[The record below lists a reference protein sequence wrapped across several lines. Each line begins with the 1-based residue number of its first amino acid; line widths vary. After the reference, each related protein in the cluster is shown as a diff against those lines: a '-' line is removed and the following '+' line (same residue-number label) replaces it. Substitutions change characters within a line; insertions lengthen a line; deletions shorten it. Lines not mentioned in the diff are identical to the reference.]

1 MSERTRSWIAGALLV
16 AGALVL
22 AVAVLVM
29 YASHVVL
36 DRDAFAKT
44 VTTAVKEPA
53 VREAIVG
60 DLADAVIRSEPDLLS
75 FRPLAI
81 GLGGDLIASGDLDPI
96 VHRAA
101 IEAHEVIFERG
112 NSAVVLDLGDG
123 AELIASILA
132 VRAPDTSEALRVE
145 LEAVVARVNNRSFA
159 ARTLQAAEA
168 LGVLRWALPVLGA
181 LLLAAAVLVSPDR
194 RRAVLHVGLVVGGC
208 GLLLLLADV
217 LLRWV
222 VPGRFDDPD
231 LVHDVL
237 DAFLAGAPRWAIVL
251 LVTGAV
257 ICAAAWS
264 HEDAHESERLLGSVG
279 RFLTDRPVS
288 GLGRALRGLALAVAG
303 LALVL
308 APLSMLAAI
317 AFVLGFVVLVDGVAE
332 LVALLAGRAR
342 RRPAEEHPVH
352 VRRHRLLAAGLA
364 ALVVVAALSAGTV
377 ALASSGRPVQEFGD
391 VCNGAAELCD
401 RPLDRVTFPASHN
414 SMSSA
419 RMSFVD
425 ANNLYTI
432 EQQLD
437 SGIRGLLVDTHLAR
451 PTDKRTIADTV
462 LDRRTEER
470 AAAEVGP
477 EAIQALQDI
486 VQRSV
491 AKPTGPPVPYLC
503 HMICELGAIRLVD
516 ALRGIRTWL
525 DRNPRDVLVMIV
537 QDAITV
543 QQTEQAFKA
552 SGLLEL
558 AYTYRRG
565 DPLPTLRQMIAE
577 NHRLFVMAELIGL
590 PDTWYPPGYRYLL
603 QETPYNHP
611 TVAALRTDASC
622 RPNRGKQGNPL
633 FLVNHW
639 VATYPPKPSNAA
651 VVNQRAFLLDRV
663 RRCARIRA
671 ARPNIVAVDFSNLG
685 DVVGVARTLNG
696 LGPAPTGD
704 G

>member
-1 MSERTRSWIAGALLV
+1 M
-16 AGALVL
+16 
-22 AVAVLVM
+22 
-29 YASHVVL
+29 
-36 DRDAFAKT
+36 
-44 VTTAVKEPA
+44 
-53 VREAIVG
+53 
-60 DLADAVIRSEPDLLS
+60 
-75 FRPLAI
+75 
-81 GLGGDLIASGDLDPI
+81 
-96 VHRAA
+96 
-101 IEAHEVIFERG
+101 FERG
-112 NSAVVLDLGDG
+112 NSAVLLDLGDG

-132 VRAPDTSEALRVE
+132 VRAPEASEQLRAE
-145 LEAVVARVNNRSFA
+145 LGAVVAQVNNRSFA
-159 ARTLQAAEA
+159 ARTLQAAET

-181 LLLAAAVLVSPDR
+181 LLLAAAVLVSPYR

-208 GLLLLLADV
+208 GLLLLLADM
-217 LLRWV
+217 LLRTV

-237 DAFLAGAPRWAIVL
+237 DAFLTGAPRWAIVL

-264 HEDAHESERLLGSVG
+264 HEDAHTSERLLGTVG
-279 RFLTDRPVS
+279 RFLADRPVS
-288 GLGRALRGLALAVAG
+288 GFGRALRGLALAVAG
-303 LALVL
+303 VALVL
-308 APLSMLAAI
+308 APLRMVAAI

-332 LVALLAGRAR
+332 LVALLSGRAR
-342 RRPAEEHPVH
+342 RTAEEHPVRA
-352 VRRHRLLAAGLA
+352 RRHRLLAAAVA
-364 ALVVVAALSAGTV
+364 ALVVVAALAAGAV

-419 RMSFVD
+419 RMSFLD

-451 PTDKRTIADTV
+451 PTNRPPIADTV
-462 LDRRTEER
+462 LDERTQEQ
-470 AAAEVGP
+470 AAQEVGP

-491 AKPTGPPVPYLC
+491 AKPTGPPAPYLC
-503 HMICELGAIRLVD
+503 HIVCEAGSIPLVT
-516 ALRGIRTWL
+516 ALRGIKSWL

-543 QQTEQAFKA
+543 RQTEQAFKA

-565 DPLPTLRQMIAE
+565 DPLPTLRQLIAA
-577 NHRLFVMAELIGL
+577 NRRLFVMAELNGL
-590 PDTWYPPGYRYLL
+590 PGTWYPPGYRYLL
-603 QETPYNHP
+603 KETPYNHP
-611 TVAALRTDASC
+611 SVAALRSNASC
-622 RPNRGKQGNPL
+622 RPNRGKERNPL

-671 ARPNIVAVDFSNLG
+671 AHPNIVAVDFSNLG

-696 LGPAPTGD
+696 LAPEQG
-704 G
+704 